1 VGRRVGRDL
10 MRLELNGQLGVKGHL
25 QLQDRLGVL
34 SEQLLHLRLRGRIRR
49 QPTAQERDQLLQR
62 MDSPLVSSIAEGLQ
76 EELQNSADPLIEQA
90 LIELHRL
97 CTSDSSAAEPC
108 V

>member
-1 VGRRVGRDL
+1 
-10 MRLELNGQLGVKGHL
+10 
-25 QLQDRLGVL
+25 
-34 SEQLLHLRLRGRIRR
+34 
-49 QPTAQERDQLLQR
+49 